1 MNTESG
7 REIEGGRYAS
17 YAVKLV
23 PWLAVGTRRDRH
35 GGRTGISDDLHKIA
49 TVTNI

>member
-1 MNTESG
+1 M
-7 REIEGGRYAS
+7 Y
-17 YAVKLV
+17 VKLV

-49 TVTNI
+49 TVINIYSNYLQNIQHG